1 MHCYYCGKT
10 VEENGVVREGHT
22 YCNNLCRYSFEKF
35 GNTSKSHSSVVEKG
49 KIEGT
54 NNPRHVDN
62 KLNIRAAEAQ
72 KMAAFESFLNNNKYI
87 KFLSTIFV
95 LLIIFLIYRGILN
108 HVENKQA
115 FRILWICIGTVG
127 FIAASAAKKKNKTQ
141 QPQTSAD
148 KQGVSQANFKSIFEF
163 NYLKLVFAILT
174 ALLIYR
180 AFTNYIE
187 YKQTESFIKDLD
199 KTMLQ
204 FNGNMNKFKMQ
215 KH

>member
-1 MHCYYCGKT
+1 MLCFYCGKN
-10 VEENGVVREGHT
+10 VEDNGVVRDGHT

-35 GNTSKSHSSVVEKG
+35 GGTSKSHSFIVEKS

-72 KMAAFESFLNNNKYI
+72 KMADFESFLNNNKYI

-95 LLIIFLIYRGILN
+95 LLIIFLIYRGILS

-115 FRILWICIGTVG
+115 FRILWICIGTVA
-127 FIAASAAKKKNKTQ
+127 FIAASAAKKNKT
-141 QPQTSAD
+141 QTSAD
-148 KQGVSQANFKSIFEF
+148 KQGVSKATFKSIFDN

-180 AFTNYIE
+180 AITNYIE